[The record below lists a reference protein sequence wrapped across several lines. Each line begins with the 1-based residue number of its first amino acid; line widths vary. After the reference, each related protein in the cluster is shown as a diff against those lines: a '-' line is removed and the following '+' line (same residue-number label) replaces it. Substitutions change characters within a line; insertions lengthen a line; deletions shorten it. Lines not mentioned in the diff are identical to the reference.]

1 MTLEELEKRIG
12 TLEDI
17 EAIKEMHRKYV
28 YGLICQQWDDM
39 VECFTED
46 ATAAIAEHEPRR
58 GKTEIAKL
66 LKDVIA
72 KQVSWDWGHFVT
84 QPVISVEGDKA
95 RGHWIL
101 YLFFP
106 EPEVKWLQARYDCE
120 YVKMDGKWKFSDLK
134 FKAPWP
140 EPPK

>member
-1 MTLEELEKRIG
+1 VTSEELEKRVRV
-12 TLEDI
+12 LEDI
-17 EAIKEMHRKYV
+17 EAIKDMHRDYV
-28 YGLICQQWDDM
+28 YALISQRWDDM
-39 VECFTED
+39 VECFAED
-46 ATAAIAEHEPRR
+46 ATAAIAENPPRK
-58 GKTEIAKL
+58 GKAEISKL

-84 QPVISVEGDKA
+84 QPVIAVDGDRAK
-95 RGHWIL
+95 GHWIL

-106 EPEVKWLQARYDCE
+106 PPEVRWLQARYDCE
-120 YVKMDGKWKFSDLK
+120 YVKLDGKWKFSDLK